1 MNEHKGEDQ
10 SVLVTF
16 SSKLLLVTI
25 QGEIRSNWVIPIP
38 DIRKYE
44 LTILINIINAWVI
57 FRTYRSTNSPNP
69 GGDIKL
75 LVRTK
80 RKRNECG

>member
-25 QGEIRSNWVIPIP
+25 QGEIRSN
-38 DIRKYE
+38 
-44 LTILINIINAWVI
+44 
-57 FRTYRSTNSPNP
+57 
-69 GGDIKL
+69 
-75 LVRTK
+75 
-80 RKRNECG
+80 